1 MSASF
6 GTIELPDGQGGT
18 KTYLEKF
25 YIYTIIFTLDSTAGS
40 LGGFLQ
46 PRVVLQGDG
55 GFLLKYLAVN
65 YQITASAPDYFRM
78 RLGNSDG
85 SQWYSSAGVV
95 AGGGGND
102 RVHSTS
108 ILGNGQFPFPVLPY
122 ILYLPNGSINLDVQ
136 NLVARTNVVEMAFIG
151 SKLFDP
157 GNG

>member
-1 MSASF
+1 MSASY
-6 GTIELPDGQGGT
+6 GTIDLPDGNGT
-18 KTYLEKF
+18 VRTYLEKF
-25 YIYTIIFTLDSTAGS
+25 YIYSAIFTVTAN
-40 LGGFLQ
+40 GFLQ

-55 GFLLKYLAVN
+55 GFLLKYLMVN
-65 YQITASAPDYFRM
+65 YSLTGAAPNYFRM

-108 ILGNGQFPFPVLPY
+108 LLGNGQFPFPVLPY
-122 ILYLPNGSINLDVQ
+122 ILYQPNGTINLDVQ
-136 NLVARTNVVEMAFIG
+136 DVSGQSNTIELAFAG
-151 SKLFDP
+151 SKLYDI

>member
-6 GTIELPDGQGGT
+6 GTIQLGD

-25 YIYTIIFTLDSTAGS
+25 YIYTSIFTITAN
-40 LGGFLQ
+40 GFLQ

-55 GFLLKYLAVN
+55 GFLLKALAVT
-65 YQITASAPDYFRM
+65 YSLTGSAPNYFRL

-95 AGGGGND
+95 AAGAGND

-108 ILGNGQFPFPVLPY
+108 MLGNGQFPFPLVPY
-122 ILYLPNGSINLDVQ
+122 ILYLPNGAINLDVQ
-136 NLVARTNVVEMAFIG
+136 DLSGQSNQVEMAFIG
-151 SKLFDP
+151 SKIYDLGA
-157 GNG
+157 GN